1 MRWDG
6 ESAVHK
12 YLGDRVICIFG
23 KGAVSLSKI
32 RRERQGNQPI
42 FLREKKWEEMK
53 ENLFL
58 STAFLFVDY
67 DRLSWN
73 VWMDIF
79 VFDIMVIQTVNKE
92 WNSLK
97 ISEFVSSKFTCNWL
111 ALRSRMF
118 DSILKTKFFTILSRC
133 SRRVINNNE
142 IFKPILRTERDSSRS
157 LRTAFPAVSCHVRI
171 INPQLTLNR

>member
-1 MRWDG
+1 MHIWQGCGVVIKNKERKRG
-6 ESAVHK
+6 EPTDISSRK
-12 YLGDRVICIFG
+12 
-23 KGAVSLSKI
+23 
-32 RRERQGNQPI
+32 
-42 FLREKKWEEMK
+42 EMGGVK

-67 DRLSWN
+67 DGLSWN

-79 VFDIMVIQTVNKE
+79 VFDIMLIQTVNKE

-111 ALRSRMF
+111 ALRSRTF